1 MGKKNSRGL
10 TELTVNTPK
19 MHTSPYSHIK
29 ISIYILL
36 YNKVR
41 EGDHAKNS
49 CELLT
54 LLTPQ

>member
-29 ISIYILL
+29 ISIYI
-36 YNKVR
+36 YYYIGKK

-49 CELLT
+49 C
-54 LLTPQ
+54 